1 MQPTE
6 QETEQGYAPPTVRQ
20 FSVFLDNRVGKL
32 LEVLEAIDESHTAEV
47 RGLSIIDSS
56 DYAVVRFIFNHA
68 EAARKV
74 LAQQNCAY
82 CETAVLVVELGEDQ
96 TLASVCRHL
105 LRAEINIHFS
115 YSLMPSRTGS
125 SVFVICTDDPTFAG
139 QVMRRKGCR
148 VLGEADL
155 T

>member
-32 LEVLEAIDESHTAEV
+32 LEVLESIDESNTAEL

-56 DYAVVRFIFNHA
+56 DYAVVRFIFNNSD
-68 EAARKV
+68 AARLV
-74 LAQQNCAY
+74 LERHNCAY
-82 CETAVLVVELGEDQ
+82 CETAVLVVELCDTQ
-96 TLASVCRHL
+96 TLATVCRHL

-115 YSLMPSRTGS
+115 YSLMPSRTGAS
-125 SVFVICTDDPTFAG
+125 IFVICTDDPTFAG

-155 T
+155 A

>member
-6 QETEQGYAPPTVRQ
+6 QETEQGYVPPTVTQ

-32 LEVLEAIDESHTAEV
+32 LEVLESIDASNIAEV

-56 DYAVVRFIFNHA
+56 DYAVVRFIFNNSD
-68 EAARKV
+68 AARVV
-74 LAQQNCAY
+74 LDGHDCAY
-82 CETAVLVVELGEDQ
+82 CQTPVLVVELVEAQ

-105 LRAEINIHFS
+105 LRAEINIRFS
-115 YSLMPSRTGS
+115 YSLIPARTGA

-155 T
+155 A

>member
-32 LEVLEAIDESHTAEV
+32 LEVLESIDGSNTAEL

-56 DYAVVRFIFNHA
+56 DYAVVRFIFNNA
-68 EAARKV
+68 NAARVV
-74 LAQQNCAY
+74 LERHKCAY
-82 CETAVLVVELGEDQ
+82 CETAVLVVELGESQ
-96 TLASVCRHL
+96 SLASVCRHL

-115 YSLMPSRTGS
+115 YSLMPSQTGGS
-125 SVFVICTDDPTFAG
+125 IFVICTDDPTFAG

-155 T
+155 A